1 MKRTI
6 QKLPE
11 SELDIMLVLW
21 KQKSGMSRSEI
32 EKIVNQKKTL
42 APTTILTLLS
52 RLVKKGFVS
61 IKRVGNL
68 NKYHWLVSQEEY
80 QQKEGK
86 GKQSRC
92 FGKHVS
98 SGKYCTVQET
108 GNTNAIGIS
117 DTGSGMAGNCSS
129 VWLV

>member
-11 SELDIMLVLW
+11 SELDLMIVLW
-21 KQKSGMSRSEI
+21 KQKNDMSRSEI

-52 RLVKKGFVS
+52 RLEKKGFVS
-61 IKRVGNL
+61 VNRDGNL
-68 NKYHWLVSQEEY
+68 NKYCWLVSQTEY

-86 GKQSRC
+86 GMLEKL
-92 FGKHVS
+92 
-98 SGKYCTVQET
+98 Y
-108 GNTNAIGIS
+108 GN
-117 DTGSGMAGNCSS
+117 S
-129 VWLV
+129 VKNFVAALYQGREIDDEDLKELEGFLKELNR

>member
-11 SELDIMLVLW
+11 SELDLMIVLW
-21 KQKSGMSRSEI
+21 KQKNDMSRSEI

-52 RLVKKGFVS
+52 RLEKKGVVS
-61 IKRVGNL
+61 VNRDGNL
-68 NKYHWLVSQEEY
+68 NKYRWLVSQTEY

-86 GKQSRC
+86 GMLEKL
-92 FGKHVS
+92 
-98 SGKYCTVQET
+98 Y
-108 GNTNAIGIS
+108 GN
-117 DTGSGMAGNCSS
+117 S
-129 VWLV
+129 VKNFVAALYQGREIDDEDLKELEGFLKELNR

>member
-11 SELDIMLVLW
+11 SELDIMIVLW
-21 KQKSGMSRSEI
+21 KQKNDMSRSEI

-52 RLVKKGFVS
+52 RLEKKGFVS
-61 IKRVGNL
+61 VNRDGNL
-68 NKYHWLVSQEEY
+68 NKYRWLVSQTEY

-86 GKQSRC
+86 GMLEKL
-92 FGKHVS
+92 
-98 SGKYCTVQET
+98 Y
-108 GNTNAIGIS
+108 GN
-117 DTGSGMAGNCSS
+117 S
-129 VWLV
+129 VKNIVAALYQGREIDDEDLKELEGFLKELNR

>member
-21 KQKSGMSRSEI
+21 KQTNDMSRSEI

-52 RLVKKGFVS
+52 RLEKKGFVS

-68 NKYHWLVSQEEY
+68 NKYHWLVSQTEY

-86 GKQSRC
+86 GMLEKL
-92 FGKHVS
+92 
-98 SGKYCTVQET
+98 Y
-108 GNTNAIGIS
+108 GN
-117 DTGSGMAGNCSS
+117 S
-129 VWLV
+129 VKNFVAAMYQGREINEEDLKELEGFLKELNH

>member
-11 SELDIMLVLW
+11 SELDIMIVLW
-21 KQKSGMSRSEI
+21 KQKNDMSRSEI

-52 RLVKKGFVS
+52 KKKKKGFVS
-61 IKRVGNL
+61 VNRDGNL
-68 NKYHWLVSQEEY
+68 NKYRWLVSQTEY

-86 GKQSRC
+86 GMLEKL
-92 FGKHVS
+92 
-98 SGKYCTVQET
+98 Y
-108 GNTNAIGIS
+108 GN
-117 DTGSGMAGNCSS
+117 S
-129 VWLV
+129 VKNFVAALYQGREIDDEDLKELEGFLKELNR

>member
-11 SELDIMLVLW
+11 SELDIMIVLW
-21 KQKSGMSRSEI
+21 KQKNDMSRSEI

-52 RLVKKGFVS
+52 RLEKKGFVS
-61 IKRVGNL
+61 VNRDGNL
-68 NKYHWLVSQEEY
+68 NKYRWLVSQTEY

-86 GKQSRC
+86 GMLEKL
-92 FGKHVS
+92 
-98 SGKYCTVQET
+98 Y
-108 GNTNAIGIS
+108 GN
-117 DTGSGMAGNCSS
+117 S
-129 VWLV
+129 VKNFVAALYQGREIDDEDLKELEGFLKELNR

>member
-21 KQKSGMSRSEI
+21 KQTNDMSRSEI

-52 RLVKKGFVS
+52 RLEKKGFVS

-86 GKQSRC
+86 GMLEKL
-92 FGKHVS
+92 
-98 SGKYCTVQET
+98 Y
-108 GNTNAIGIS
+108 GN
-117 DTGSGMAGNCSS
+117 S
-129 VWLV
+129 VKNFVAAMYQGREINEEDLKELEGFLKELNH

>member
-21 KQKSGMSRSEI
+21 KQKSDMSRSEI
-32 EKIVNQKKTL
+32 EKVVNQKKTL

-52 RLVKKGFVS
+52 RLEKKGFVS

-86 GKQSRC
+86 GMLEKLYGNSVQN
-92 FGKHVS
+92 FVAAMYQGKEINEEDLKELEGFLKELNH
-98 SGKYCTVQET
+98 
-108 GNTNAIGIS
+108 
-117 DTGSGMAGNCSS
+117 
-129 VWLV
+129 

>member
-11 SELDIMLVLW
+11 SELDLMIVLW
-21 KQKSGMSRSEI
+21 KQKNDMSRSEI

-52 RLVKKGFVS
+52 RLEKNGFVS
-61 IKRVGNL
+61 VNRDGNL
-68 NKYHWLVSQEEY
+68 NKYRWLVSQTEY

-86 GKQSRC
+86 GMLEKL
-92 FGKHVS
+92 
-98 SGKYCTVQET
+98 Y
-108 GNTNAIGIS
+108 GN
-117 DTGSGMAGNCSS
+117 S
-129 VWLV
+129 VKNFVAALYQGREIDDEDLKELEGFLKELNR

>member
-11 SELDIMLVLW
+11 SELDLMIVLW
-21 KQKSGMSRSEI
+21 KQKNDMSRSES

-52 RLVKKGFVS
+52 RLEKKGFVS
-61 IKRVGNL
+61 VNRDGNL
-68 NKYHWLVSQEEY
+68 NKYRWLVSQEEY

-86 GKQSRC
+86 GMLEKL
-92 FGKHVS
+92 
-98 SGKYCTVQET
+98 Y
-108 GNTNAIGIS
+108 GN
-117 DTGSGMAGNCSS
+117 S
-129 VWLV
+129 VKNFVAALYQGREIDDEDLKELEGFLKELNR

>member
-11 SELDIMLVLW
+11 SELDLMIVLW
-21 KQKSGMSRSEI
+21 KQKNDMSRSEI

-52 RLVKKGFVS
+52 RLKKKGFVS
-61 IKRVGNL
+61 VNRDGNL
-68 NKYHWLVSQEEY
+68 NKYRWLVSQEEY

-86 GKQSRC
+86 GMLEKL
-92 FGKHVS
+92 
-98 SGKYCTVQET
+98 Y
-108 GNTNAIGIS
+108 GN
-117 DTGSGMAGNCSS
+117 S
-129 VWLV
+129 VKNFVAALYQGREIDDEDLKELEGFLKELNR

>member
-11 SELDIMLVLW
+11 SELDLMIVLW
-21 KQKSGMSRSEI
+21 KQKNDMSRSEI

-52 RLVKKGFVS
+52 RLEKKGFVS
-61 IKRVGNL
+61 VKRDGNH
-68 NKYHWLVSQEEY
+68 NKYRWLVSQAEY

-86 GKQSRC
+86 GMLEKL
-92 FGKHVS
+92 
-98 SGKYCTVQET
+98 Y
-108 GNTNAIGIS
+108 GN
-117 DTGSGMAGNCSS
+117 S
-129 VWLV
+129 VKNFVAALYQGREINDEDLKELEGLLKELNH

>member
-21 KQKSGMSRSEI
+21 KQKSDMSRSEI

-52 RLVKKGFVS
+52 RLEKKGFVS

-86 GKQSRC
+86 GMLEKL
-92 FGKHVS
+92 
-98 SGKYCTVQET
+98 Y
-108 GNTNAIGIS
+108 GN
-117 DTGSGMAGNCSS
+117 S
-129 VWLV
+129 VKNFVAAMYQGREINEEDLKEPEGFLKELNH

>member
-11 SELDIMLVLW
+11 SELDLMIVLW
-21 KQKSGMSRSEI
+21 KQKNDMSRSEI

-52 RLVKKGFVS
+52 RLEKKGFVS
-61 IKRVGNL
+61 VNRDGNL
-68 NKYHWLVSQEEY
+68 NKYRWLVSQEEY

-86 GKQSRC
+86 GMLEKL
-92 FGKHVS
+92 
-98 SGKYCTVQET
+98 Y
-108 GNTNAIGIS
+108 GN
-117 DTGSGMAGNCSS
+117 S
-129 VWLV
+129 VKNFVAALYQGREIDDEDLKEMEGFLKELNR

>member
-11 SELDIMLVLW
+11 SELDIMIVLW
-21 KQKSGMSRSEI
+21 KQKNDMSRSEI

-52 RLVKKGFVS
+52 RLEKKGFVS
-61 IKRVGNL
+61 VNRDGNL
-68 NKYHWLVSQEEY
+68 NKYRWLVSQTEY

-86 GKQSRC
+86 GMLEKL
-92 FGKHVS
+92 
-98 SGKYCTVQET
+98 Y
-108 GNTNAIGIS
+108 GN
-117 DTGSGMAGNCSS
+117 S
-129 VWLV
+129 VKNFVAALYQGRKINDEDLKELEGFLKELNR

>member
-1 MKRTI
+1 MKRTL

-21 KQKSGMSRSEI
+21 KQKSDMSRSEI

-52 RLVKKGFVS
+52 RLEKKGFVS

-86 GKQSRC
+86 GMLEKLYGNSVKILLRRC
-92 FGKHVS
+92 TREEKSMRRILKNWKDF
-98 SGKYCTVQET
+98 
-108 GNTNAIGIS
+108 
-117 DTGSGMAGNCSS
+117 
-129 VWLV
+129 

>member
-21 KQKSGMSRSEI
+21 KQTNDMSRSEI

-52 RLVKKGFVS
+52 RLEKKGFVS

-86 GKQSRC
+86 GMLEKLYGNSVKNFVAAMYQ
-92 FGKHVS
+92 GKEINEEDLKELEGFLKELNH
-98 SGKYCTVQET
+98 
-108 GNTNAIGIS
+108 
-117 DTGSGMAGNCSS
+117 
-129 VWLV
+129 

>member
-11 SELDIMLVLW
+11 SELDLMIVLW
-21 KQKSGMSRSEI
+21 KQKNDMSRSEI

-52 RLVKKGFVS
+52 RLEKKGFVS
-61 IKRVGNL
+61 VNRDGNL
-68 NKYHWLVSQEEY
+68 NKYRWLVSQTEY

-86 GKQSRC
+86 GMLEKL
-92 FGKHVS
+92 
-98 SGKYCTVQET
+98 Y
-108 GNTNAIGIS
+108 GN
-117 DTGSGMAGNCSS
+117 S
-129 VWLV
+129 VKNFVAALYQGRKINDEDLKELEGFLKELNR

>member
-11 SELDIMLVLW
+11 SELDLMIVLW
-21 KQKSGMSRSEI
+21 KQKNDMSRSEI

-52 RLVKKGFVS
+52 RIKKKGFVS
-61 IKRVGNL
+61 VNRDGNL
-68 NKYHWLVSQEEY
+68 NKYRWLVSQTEY

-86 GKQSRC
+86 GMLEKL
-92 FGKHVS
+92 
-98 SGKYCTVQET
+98 Y
-108 GNTNAIGIS
+108 GN
-117 DTGSGMAGNCSS
+117 S
-129 VWLV
+129 VKNFVAALYQGREIDDEDLKELEGFLKELNR

>member
-21 KQKSGMSRSEI
+21 KQKSDMSRSEI

-52 RLVKKGFVS
+52 RLEKKGFVS

-68 NKYHWLVSQEEY
+68 NKYHWLVSHEEY

-86 GKQSRC
+86 GMLEKLYGNSVKNFVAAMYQ
-92 FGKHVS
+92 GKEINEEDLKELEGFLKELNH
-98 SGKYCTVQET
+98 
-108 GNTNAIGIS
+108 
-117 DTGSGMAGNCSS
+117 
-129 VWLV
+129 

>member
-21 KQKSGMSRSEI
+21 KQRSDMSRSEI

-52 RLVKKGFVS
+52 RLEKKGFVS

-86 GKQSRC
+86 GMLEKL
-92 FGKHVS
+92 
-98 SGKYCTVQET
+98 Y
-108 GNTNAIGIS
+108 GN
-117 DTGSGMAGNCSS
+117 S
-129 VWLV
+129 VKNFVAAMYQGREINEEDLKELEGFLKELNH

>member
-11 SELDIMLVLW
+11 SELDLMIVLW
-21 KQKSGMSRSEI
+21 KQKNDMSRSEI

-52 RLVKKGFVS
+52 TLEKTGFVS
-61 IKRVGNL
+61 VNRDGNL
-68 NKYHWLVSQEEY
+68 NKYRWLVSQEEY

-86 GKQSRC
+86 GMLEKL
-92 FGKHVS
+92 
-98 SGKYCTVQET
+98 Y
-108 GNTNAIGIS
+108 GN
-117 DTGSGMAGNCSS
+117 S
-129 VWLV
+129 VKNFVAALYQGREIDDEDLKELEGFLKELNR

>member
-11 SELDIMLVLW
+11 SELDLMIVLW
-21 KQKSGMSRSEI
+21 KQKNDMSRSEI

-52 RLVKKGFVS
+52 RLEKKGFVS
-61 IKRVGNL
+61 VNRDGNL
-68 NKYHWLVSQEEY
+68 NKYRWLVSQTEY

-86 GKQSRC
+86 GMLEKL
-92 FGKHVS
+92 
-98 SGKYCTVQET
+98 Y
-108 GNTNAIGIS
+108 GNSVKNFVAALYQGREIDDEDLKELEGFLNANF
-117 DTGSGMAGNCSS
+117 AKK
-129 VWLV
+129 LH

>member
-21 KQKSGMSRSEI
+21 KQTNDMSRSEI

-52 RLVKKGFVS
+52 RLEKKGFVS

-86 GKQSRC
+86 GMLEKL
-92 FGKHVS
+92 
-98 SGKYCTVQET
+98 Y
-108 GNTNAIGIS
+108 GN
-117 DTGSGMAGNCSS
+117 S
-129 VWLV
+129 VKNFVAAMYQGREINEEDLKELEGFLKELNHNFSESQ

>member
-11 SELDIMLVLW
+11 SELDIMIVLW
-21 KQKSGMSRSEI
+21 KQKNDMSRSEI

-52 RLVKKGFVS
+52 RLEKKGFVS
-61 IKRVGNL
+61 VDRDGNL
-68 NKYHWLVSQEEY
+68 NKYRWLVSQTEY

-86 GKQSRC
+86 GMLEKL
-92 FGKHVS
+92 
-98 SGKYCTVQET
+98 Y
-108 GNTNAIGIS
+108 GN
-117 DTGSGMAGNCSS
+117 S
-129 VWLV
+129 VKNFVAALYQGREIDDEDLKELEGFLKELNR

>member
-11 SELDIMLVLW
+11 SELDLMIVLW
-21 KQKSGMSRSEI
+21 KQKNDMSRSEI

-52 RLVKKGFVS
+52 RLEKKGFVS
-61 IKRVGNL
+61 VNRDGNL
-68 NKYHWLVSQEEY
+68 NKYRWLVSQTEY

-86 GKQSRC
+86 GMLEKL
-92 FGKHVS
+92 
-98 SGKYCTVQET
+98 Y
-108 GNTNAIGIS
+108 GN
-117 DTGSGMAGNCSS
+117 S
-129 VWLV
+129 VKNFVAALYQGREIDDEDLKELEGFLKELNH

>member
-11 SELDIMLVLW
+11 SELDLMIVLW
-21 KQKSGMSRSEI
+21 KQKNDMSRSEI

-52 RLVKKGFVS
+52 RLEKRGFVS
-61 IKRVGNL
+61 VNRDGNL
-68 NKYHWLVSQEEY
+68 NKYRWLVSQEEY

-86 GKQSRC
+86 GMLEKL
-92 FGKHVS
+92 
-98 SGKYCTVQET
+98 Y
-108 GNTNAIGIS
+108 GN
-117 DTGSGMAGNCSS
+117 S
-129 VWLV
+129 VKNFVAALYQGREIDDEDLKELEGFLKELNR

>member
-11 SELDIMLVLW
+11 SELDLMIVLW
-21 KQKSGMSRSEI
+21 KQKNDMSRSEI

-52 RLVKKGFVS
+52 RLEKKGFVS
-61 IKRVGNL
+61 VNRDGNL
-68 NKYHWLVSQEEY
+68 NKYRWLVSQTEY

-86 GKQSRC
+86 GMLEKL
-92 FGKHVS
+92 
-98 SGKYCTVQET
+98 Y
-108 GNTNAIGIS
+108 GN
-117 DTGSGMAGNCSS
+117 S
-129 VWLV
+129 VKNFVAALYQGREINDEDLKELEGFLKELNR

>member
-11 SELDIMLVLW
+11 SELDIMIVLW
-21 KQKSGMSRSEI
+21 KQKNDMSRSEI

-52 RLVKKGFVS
+52 RLEKKGFVS
-61 IKRVGNL
+61 VNRDGNL
-68 NKYHWLVSQEEY
+68 NKYRWLVSQTEY

-86 GKQSRC
+86 GMLEKL
-92 FGKHVS
+92 
-98 SGKYCTVQET
+98 Y
-108 GNTNAIGIS
+108 GN
-117 DTGSGMAGNCSS
+117 S
-129 VWLV
+129 VKNFVAALYQGREVDDEDLKELEGFLKELNR

>member
-11 SELDIMLVLW
+11 SELDLMIALW
-21 KQKSGMSRSEI
+21 KQKNDMSRSEI

-52 RLVKKGFVS
+52 RLEKKGFVS
-61 IKRVGNL
+61 VNRDGNL
-68 NKYHWLVSQEEY
+68 NKYRWLVSQTEY

-86 GKQSRC
+86 GMLEKL
-92 FGKHVS
+92 
-98 SGKYCTVQET
+98 Y
-108 GNTNAIGIS
+108 GN
-117 DTGSGMAGNCSS
+117 S
-129 VWLV
+129 VKNFVAALYQGREIDDGDLKELEGFLKELNR

>member
-21 KQKSGMSRSEI
+21 KQKSDMSRSEI

-52 RLVKKGFVS
+52 RLEKQGFVS

-86 GKQSRC
+86 GMLEKLYGNSVKNFVAAMYQ
-92 FGKHVS
+92 GKEINEEDLKELEGFLKELNH
-98 SGKYCTVQET
+98 
-108 GNTNAIGIS
+108 
-117 DTGSGMAGNCSS
+117 
-129 VWLV
+129 

>member
-21 KQKSGMSRSEI
+21 EQKSDMSRSEI

-52 RLVKKGFVS
+52 RLEKKGFVS

-86 GKQSRC
+86 GMLEKL
-92 FGKHVS
+92 
-98 SGKYCTVQET
+98 Y
-108 GNTNAIGIS
+108 GN
-117 DTGSGMAGNCSS
+117 S
-129 VWLV
+129 VKNFVAAMYQGREINEEDLKELEGFLKELNH